1 MRAGR
6 LRPRSVDGVA
16 DSDPGSLRLDL
27 FRSPPADK
35 LLMCSLPPVRD
46 KEREWER
53 ERERERER
61 ESTLAIVA
69 DRCRVIVRDK
79 ERMRGRSVA
88 LNGL

>member
-1 MRAGR
+1 M
-6 LRPRSVDGVA
+6 
-16 DSDPGSLRLDL
+16 
-27 FRSPPADK
+27 
-35 LLMCSLPPVRD
+35 PPVRD